1 MADGKKGG
9 FREAMARGEVESF
22 LRGDGSYRKF
32 PQSDFA
38 GEDAPTDTWKA
49 LQEIY
54 DAAKETD
61 GVENALSE
69 GMSALLSGTA
79 ADVYLAVLYLT
90 RLSLAKQGGRLPLHV
105 PQHELLLSAREAVE
119 KHRDTLPGEL
129 TFPNGFV
136 KKAALA
142 DIEGWNE
149 VVFLPRCGVDLLQP
163 NK

>member
-1 MADGKKGG
+1 MADVKKRG
-9 FREAMARGEVESF
+9 FREAMARGEVASF
-22 LRGDGSYRKF
+22 LRGDGDYRKV

-38 GEDAPTDTWKA
+38 GEDAPTDTWQA

-69 GMSALLSGTA
+69 GISALLSGTA

-105 PQHELLLSAREAVE
+105 PLHELLRSAQEALGKYRDALS
-119 KHRDTLPGEL
+119 GEL

-149 VVFLPRCGVDLLQP
+149 VVFLPCCGVDVLQP
-163 NK
+163 KR

>member
-9 FREAMARGEVESF
+9 FREAMEHGEVALF
-22 LRGDGSYRKF
+22 LRGDGDYRKV

-38 GEDAPTDTWKA
+38 GEDAPTDTWQA

-69 GMSALLSGTA
+69 GISALLAGTT

-105 PQHELLLSAREAVE
+105 PLHELLLSAREAVE
-119 KHRDTLPGEL
+119 KHRDALSREL

-136 KKAALA
+136 KKAAFA

>member
-9 FREAMARGEVESF
+9 FREAMARGEVASF
-22 LRGDGSYRKF
+22 LRGAGDYRKV

-38 GEDAPTDTWKA
+38 GEDAPTDTWQA

-54 DAAKETD
+54 DAAKEAD

-69 GMSALLSGTA
+69 GISALLSGTA

-90 RLSLAKQGGRLPLHV
+90 RLSLAKQGGRLPLQV
-105 PQHELLLSAREAVE
+105 PLHELLLSAQEALG
-119 KHRDTLPGEL
+119 KYRGALSGEL
-129 TFPNGFV
+129 AFPNGFV

-149 VVFLPRCGVDLLQP
+149 VVFLPCCGVDVLQP
-163 NK
+163 KR

>member
-1 MADGKKGG
+1 MADVKKRG
-9 FREAMARGEVESF
+9 FREAMARGEVASF
-22 LRGDGSYRKF
+22 LRGDGDYRKV
-32 PQSDFA
+32 PRSDFA
-38 GEDAPTDTWKA
+38 GEDAPTDTWQA

-54 DAAKETD
+54 DAAKEMD

-69 GMSALLSGTA
+69 GISALLAGTA

-105 PQHELLLSAREAVE
+105 PLHELLLSAREAVE
-119 KHRDTLPGEL
+119 KHRDALSGEL

-136 KKAALA
+136 KKAAFA

>member
-38 GEDAPTDTWKA
+38 GEDAPTDTWQA

-54 DAAKETD
+54 DAAKEMD
-61 GVENALSE
+61 DVENALSE

-105 PQHELLLSAREAVE
+105 PLHDLLLSAQEALG
-119 KHRDTLPGEL
+119 KYRDALSGEL

-136 KKAALA
+136 KKAAFA

-149 VVFLPRCGVDLLQP
+149 VVFLPCCGVDVLQP
-163 NK
+163 KR

>member
-9 FREAMARGEVESF
+9 FREAMARGEVASF
-22 LRGDGSYRKF
+22 LRGDGGYRKV
-32 PQSDFA
+32 PRSDFA
-38 GEDAPTDTWKA
+38 GEDAPTDTWQA

-54 DAAKETD
+54 DAAKEMD
-61 GVENALSE
+61 DVENALSE

-105 PQHELLLSAREAVE
+105 PLHELLLSAQDALG
-119 KHRDTLPGEL
+119 KYRDALSGEL

-149 VVFLPRCGVDLLQP
+149 VVFLPCCGVDVLQP
-163 NK
+163 KR

>member
-105 PQHELLLSAREAVE
+105 PLHELLLSAREAVE
-119 KHRDTLPGEL
+119 KHRDALPGEL

-142 DIEGWNE
+142 DIERWNE
-149 VVFLPRCGVDLLQP
+149 VVFLPCCGVDLLQP

>member
-9 FREAMARGEVESF
+9 FREARARGEVESF
-22 LRGDGSYRKF
+22 LRGDGSSRKL
-32 PQSDFA
+32 PQPDSA
-38 GEDAPTDTWKA
+38 GEDAPTDTWQA

-54 DAAKETD
+54 DAAKETP

-69 GMSALLSGTA
+69 GISALFSGTA

-90 RLSLAKQGGRLPLHV
+90 RLSLAKQGDRLPLHV
-105 PQHELLLSAREAVE
+105 PLRELLLSAREAVE
-119 KHRDTLPGEL
+119 KHRDALPGEL

-149 VVFLPRCGVDLLQP
+149 VVFLPCCGVDLFQP
-163 NK
+163 KR

>member
-9 FREAMARGEVESF
+9 FREAMARGEVASF
-22 LRGDGSYRKF
+22 LRGDGDYRKV

-38 GEDAPTDTWKA
+38 GEDAPTDTWQA

-54 DAAKETD
+54 DAAKEAD

-69 GMSALLSGTA
+69 GMSARLSGTA

-90 RLSLAKQGGRLPLHV
+90 RLSLAKQGGRLPLQV
-105 PQHELLLSAREAVE
+105 PLHELLLSAREAVE
-119 KHRDTLPGEL
+119 KHRDALPGEL
-129 TFPNGFV
+129 AFPNGFV
-136 KKAALA
+136 KKAAFA

>member
-1 MADGKKGG
+1 MADVKKRG

-22 LRGDGSYRKF
+22 LRGDGDYRKV
-32 PQSDFA
+32 PRSDFA
-38 GEDAPTDTWKA
+38 GEDAPTDTWQA

-54 DAAKETD
+54 DAAKEMD
-61 GVENALSE
+61 DVENALSE

-105 PQHELLLSAREAVE
+105 PLHELLLSAREALG
-119 KHRDTLPGEL
+119 KYRDALSGEL
-129 TFPNGFV
+129 AFPNGFV

-149 VVFLPRCGVDLLQP
+149 VVFLPCCGVDLLQS
-163 NK
+163 KR

>member
-9 FREAMARGEVESF
+9 FREAMARGEVASF
-22 LRGDGSYRKF
+22 LRGDGDYRKV

-38 GEDAPTDTWKA
+38 GEDAPTDTWQA

-54 DAAKETD
+54 DAAKEAD

-69 GMSALLSGTA
+69 GMTNLLGGTA
-79 ADVYLAVLYLT
+79 GDVYLAVLYLT

-105 PQHELLLSAREAVE
+105 PLHELLLSAQDALG
-119 KHRDTLPGEL
+119 KYRDALSGEL

-149 VVFLPRCGVDLLQP
+149 VVFLPCCGVDVLQP
-163 NK
+163 KR

>member
-1 MADGKKGG
+1 MADVKKRG

-22 LRGDGSYRKF
+22 LRGDGDYRKV
-32 PQSDFA
+32 PRSDFA
-38 GEDAPTDTWKA
+38 GEDAPTDTWQA

-54 DAAKETD
+54 DAAKETP

-69 GMSALLSGTA
+69 GISALLAGTA

-90 RLSLAKQGGRLPLHV
+90 RLSLAKQGDRLPLHV
-105 PQHELLLSAREAVE
+105 PLRELLLSAQEALG
-119 KHRDTLPGEL
+119 KYRDALSGEL
-129 TFPNGFV
+129 AFPNGFV

-149 VVFLPRCGVDLLQP
+149 VVFLPCCGVDVLQP
-163 NK
+163 KR

>member
-9 FREAMARGEVESF
+9 FREAMARGEVASF
-22 LRGDGSYRKF
+22 LRGDGDYRKV

-38 GEDAPTDTWKA
+38 GEDAPTDTWRA

-69 GMSALLSGTA
+69 GISALLAGTA

-105 PQHELLLSAREAVE
+105 PLHELLRSAQEAVE
-119 KHRDTLPGEL
+119 KHRDALPGEL
-129 TFPNGFV
+129 VFPNGFV
-136 KKAALA
+136 KKSAFA

-149 VVFLPRCGVDLLQP
+149 VVFLPCCGVDILQP
-163 NK
+163 KR

>member
-1 MADGKKGG
+1 MADGKEGG
-9 FREAMARGEVESF
+9 FREAMARGEVAAF
-22 LRGDGSYRKF
+22 LRGDGAYRKF

-54 DAAKETD
+54 DAAKEMD
-61 GVENALSE
+61 GVERALSE
-69 GMSALLSGTA
+69 GISALLSGTA

-90 RLSLAKQGGRLPLHV
+90 RLSLAKQGGRLPLQV
-105 PQHELLLSAREAVE
+105 PLHELLLSAQEALG
-119 KHRDTLPGEL
+119 KYRDALSGEL

-136 KKAALA
+136 KKAAFA

-149 VVFLPRCGVDLLQP
+149 VVFLPCCGVDVLQP
-163 NK
+163 KR

>member
-9 FREAMARGEVESF
+9 FREAMARGEVASF
-22 LRGDGSYRKF
+22 LRGDGDYRKV

-38 GEDAPTDTWKA
+38 GEDAPTDTWQA

-69 GMSALLSGTA
+69 GISALLAGTA

-90 RLSLAKQGGRLPLHV
+90 RLALAKQGGRLPLQA
-105 PQHELLLSAREAVE
+105 PLHELLLSAREALE
-119 KHRDTLPGEL
+119 KHRAALSGEL
-129 TFPNGFV
+129 VFPNGFV
-136 KKAALA
+136 KKSALE
-142 DIEGWNE
+142 DIQGWNE
-149 VVFLPRCGVDLLQP
+149 VVFVPCCGVELLQP
-163 NK
+163 DK

>member
-1 MADGKKGG
+1 MATEKDGS
-9 FREAMARGEVESF
+9 FRDAMTRGEVVPF
-22 LRGDGSYRKF
+22 LRGDGDYRKV
-32 PQSDFA
+32 PASDFA
-38 GEDAPTDTWKA
+38 GEDAPTDTWQA

-54 DAAKETD
+54 DAAKEMD

-90 RLSLAKQGGRLPLHV
+90 RLSLAKRGGRLPLHV
-105 PQHELLLSAREAVE
+105 PLHELLLSAREALG
-119 KHRDTLPGEL
+119 KYRDALSGEL

-136 KKAALA
+136 KKAAFA

-149 VVFLPRCGVDLLQP
+149 VVFMACCGVDLLQS

>member
-9 FREAMARGEVESF
+9 FREAMARGEVASF
-22 LRGDGSYRKF
+22 LRGDGDYRKV

-38 GEDAPTDTWKA
+38 GEDAPTDTWQA

-69 GMSALLSGTA
+69 GISALLAGTA

-90 RLSLAKQGGRLPLHV
+90 RLSLAKQGDRLPLHV
-105 PQHELLLSAREAVE
+105 PLHELLLSAREAVE
-119 KHRDTLPGEL
+119 KHRDALSGDL
-129 TFPNGFV
+129 VFPNGFV
-136 KKAALA
+136 KKSALA

-149 VVFLPRCGVDLLQP
+149 VVFLPCCGVDLLQP
-163 NK
+163 KR

>member
-9 FREAMARGEVESF
+9 FREAMARGEVASF
-22 LRGDGSYRKF
+22 LRGDGDYRKV
-32 PQSDFA
+32 PRSDFA
-38 GEDAPTDTWKA
+38 GEDAPTDTWQA

-54 DAAKETD
+54 DAAKEAD

-69 GMSALLSGTA
+69 GISALLSGTA

-105 PQHELLLSAREAVE
+105 PLHELLLSAQDALG
-119 KHRDTLPGEL
+119 KYRDALSGEL
-129 TFPNGFV
+129 AFPNGFV

-149 VVFLPRCGVDLLQP
+149 VVFLPCCGVDLLQS
-163 NK
+163 KR

>member
-1 MADGKKGG
+1 MADVKKRG

-22 LRGDGSYRKF
+22 LRGDGDYRKV
-32 PQSDFA
+32 PRSDFA
-38 GEDAPTDTWKA
+38 GEDAPTDTWQA

-54 DAAKETD
+54 DAAKEMD
-61 GVENALSE
+61 DVENALSE

-90 RLSLAKQGGRLPLHV
+90 RLSLAKQGDRLPLQV
-105 PQHELLLSAREAVE
+105 PLREMLLSAREALG
-119 KHRDTLPGEL
+119 KYRDALSGEL
-129 TFPNGFV
+129 AFPNGFV

-149 VVFLPRCGVDLLQP
+149 VVFLPCCGVDLLQS
-163 NK
+163 KR

>member
-1 MADGKKGG
+1 MADGKKRG
-9 FREAMARGEVESF
+9 FREAMARGEVTSF
-22 LRGDGSYRKF
+22 LRGDGDYRKV
-32 PQSDFA
+32 PRSDFA
-38 GEDAPTDTWKA
+38 GEDAPTDTWQA

-54 DAAKETD
+54 DAAKEAD

-69 GMSALLSGTA
+69 GISALLSGTA

-90 RLSLAKQGGRLPLHV
+90 RLSLAKQGGRLPLQV
-105 PQHELLLSAREAVE
+105 PLHELLLSAREAVE
-119 KHRDTLPGEL
+119 KHRDALPGEL
-129 TFPNGFV
+129 AFPNGFV
-136 KKAALA
+136 KKAAFA

>member
-9 FREAMARGEVESF
+9 FREAMARGEVASF
-22 LRGDGSYRKF
+22 LRGDGNYRKV
-32 PQSDFA
+32 PRSDFA
-38 GEDAPTDTWKA
+38 GEDAPTDTWQA

-54 DAAKETD
+54 DAAKEMD
-61 GVENALSE
+61 DVENALSE

-90 RLSLAKQGGRLPLHV
+90 RLSLAKRGGRLPLHV
-105 PQHELLLSAREAVE
+105 PLHELLLSAREALG
-119 KHRDTLPGEL
+119 KYRDALSGEL
-129 TFPNGFV
+129 TFSNGFV
-136 KKAALA
+136 KKAAFA